1 MNTDYQIKYYKN
13 SQNNREPVKEFI
25 DSQNFKVQEKIF
37 VYLEL
42 LQENEGRL
50 NYPYSSHIKDK
61 IWELRIDFAKNCYRI
76 FYFIFINKEIIL
88 LHAFLKKTNKTPRR
102 EIQKA
107 INNYND
113 FINNN

>member
-1 MNTDYQIKYYKN
+1 MSNNYQIEYYKN
-13 SQNNREPVKEFI
+13 SHNNNEPAKEFI
-25 DSQNFKVQEKIF
+25 IALPYKIRSKIF
-37 VYLEL
+37 SYLIL
-42 LQENEGRL
+42 LRESNGRL

-76 FYFIFINKEIIL
+76 FYFVFINKRIVL
-88 LHAFLKKTNKTPRR
+88 LHAFLKKTNKTPQQ

-107 INNYND
+107 INNYDD

>member
-1 MNTDYQIKYYKN
+1 MNNKYRIKYYKN
-13 SQNNREPVKEFI
+13 SQNNREPVGEFI
-25 DSQNFKVQEKIF
+25 DSQNLKIQQKIF

-42 LQENEGRL
+42 LQENKGRL

-61 IWELRIDFAKNCYRI
+61 IWELRVDFAKNCYRI
-76 FYFIFINKEIIL
+76 FYFVFINREIIL
-88 LHAFLKKTNKTPRR
+88 LHAFLKKTNKTPRK
-102 EIQKA
+102 EIQRA

>member
-1 MNTDYQIKYYKN
+1 MDDNYQIKYYKN

-25 DSQNFKVQEKIF
+25 DNQNFKIQQKIF
-37 VYLEL
+37 IYLEL
-42 LQENEGRL
+42 LQKNEGRL

-76 FYFIFINKEIIL
+76 FYLVFINKRIVL

-102 EIQKA
+102 EIEKA